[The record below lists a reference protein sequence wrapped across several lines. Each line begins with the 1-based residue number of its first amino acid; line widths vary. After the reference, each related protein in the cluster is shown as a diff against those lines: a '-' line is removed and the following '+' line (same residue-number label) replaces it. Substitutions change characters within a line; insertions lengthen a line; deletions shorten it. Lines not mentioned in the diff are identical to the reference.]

1 MKIIKLRTLA
11 ALITTVGF
19 IGSIHAETAS
29 LVPLQQSVSPQQI
42 VDLLSQLKV
51 NFKVID
57 NQAGSHGTDCAILGA
72 DSAACNRVN
81 IILSNG
87 NQAID
92 SSDWALYFHSIRQ
105 ILKLNNEQY
114 KITHI
119 TGDLHKLEPTE
130 KFKGIKANEKVV
142 LPIIDE
148 YWQIFSTDFMP
159 RWYATSGDAIPKVLM
174 NTDTENISEFLSDL
188 EGEQWKRTTTDNNI
202 LMTPENRFVKNQQ
215 VATIHEDKL
224 RGQIIP
230 TPKELSIHSQDV
242 DLSRGVKLEL
252 GGLSSESIKVIRERF
267 KAHDINLTDSGY
279 RIATQINA
287 NQFTGPWRVKG
298 AYSLQI
304 TTKGT
309 QIVAFDQSGVF
320 YGLQS
325 LFSLLPASG
334 IPNIATLTAKDAPR
348 FEYRGVFLDVGR
360 NFHSKEAVLRLLDQM
375 SNYKLNKFHFHLSDD
390 EGWRLEI
397 PGLPELTE
405 IGSQRCHDLSETQ
418 CLLPQLGSGP
428 DSNNM
433 GSGYFSRQDYID
445 ILNYAKARQ
454 IEVIPEIDIPAH
466 ARAAVVSME
475 ARYKKLMA
483 QGKKQEANEYRLLD
497 PTDTSN
503 TTSVQFYD
511 RHSYLNPCMDSSKR
525 FIDKVI
531 SEVVAMHKEAGLPL
545 DTWHFG
551 GDEAKNIR
559 LGAGYQDKDGPIVP
573 GKGIINQKI
582 EDKPWAK
589 SQVCQKMITQGVI
602 KDVDELASYFA
613 MEVSKIVNAH
623 GISTMQAWQDGL
635 KHAKSAKDFATEHV
649 AVNFWDTLYWGG
661 YDSANDWAN
670 KGYQVVVS
678 SPDYVYL
685 DMPYEVNPKER
696 GYYWATRFNDEAKI
710 FSFAPNN
717 MPQNA
722 ETSVDRDGN
731 RFNTHSNKHWPGA
744 YGMSGLS
751 WSETVRTDE
760 QMEYM
765 IYPRLLPLAER
776 AWHKAD
782 WEQKYQ
788 QGREYKGG
796 VTHYVDTALLQ
807 HDWERFANLIG
818 QRELAKLDKAKTS
831 YRLPVPGG
839 RIVSGTLEANIAL
852 PGIAIQYSLDNGK
865 TWQVYN
871 DRQRPHVSS
880 NVKIRS
886 VNIDGKRFSRMDE
899 VKF

>member
-1 MKIIKLRTLA
+1 MKTAKLRTLA
-11 ALITTVGF
+11 ALITIVGF
-19 IGSIHAETAS
+19 IGSSYAEMS
-29 LVPLQQSVSPQQI
+29 SVEPLQMSPQQV
-42 VDLLSQLKV
+42 VDSLSQLKV

-81 IILSNG
+81 ITLGNG
-87 NQAID
+87 NQAIN
-92 SSDWALYFHSIRQ
+92 SADWALYFHSIRQ
-105 ILKLNNEQY
+105 ILKLDNVQY

-119 TGDLHKLEPTE
+119 TGDLYKLEPTE
-130 KFKGIKANEKVV
+130 KFTGIKANEKIV
-142 LPIIDE
+142 LPIIGE
-148 YWQIFSTDFMP
+148 YWQIYSTDFIP
-159 RWYATSGDAIPKVLM
+159 RWYATSGNAEPKILA
-174 NTDTENISEFLSDL
+174 NTDTGNISEFLSAL
-188 EGEQWKRTTTDNNI
+188 EGDQWKRTTADHNT
-202 LMTPENRFVKNQQ
+202 LMTAENRFVKNQAM
-215 VATIHEDKL
+215 VKIGEDKL

-230 TPKELSIHSQDV
+230 TPKVLSIHSQDV

-252 GGLSSESIKVIRERF
+252 GGLSQESVKLIRERF
-267 KAHDINLTDSGY
+267 KSHDINLTDNGY
-279 RIATQINA
+279 RITTQINE
-287 NQFTGPWRVKG
+287 NRFKGNWRVKG
-298 AYSLQI
+298 AYSLEI
-304 TTKGT
+304 TTQGV
-309 QIVAFDQSGVF
+309 QVVAFDQSGVF

-325 LFSLLPASG
+325 LFSLLPANRA
-334 IPNIATLTAKDAPR
+334 PKIATLTVKDAPR

-405 IGSQRCHDLSETQ
+405 IGSQRCHDLSETK
-418 CLLPQLGSGP
+418 CILPQLGSGP
-428 DSNNM
+428 NSNNM

-454 IEVIPEIDIPAH
+454 IEVIPEIDVPAH

-475 ARYKKLMA
+475 ARYKRLMA
-483 QGKKQEANEYRLLD
+483 EGKVQAANEYRLLD

-511 RHSYLNPCMDSSKR
+511 RRSYLNPCMDSSKK

-531 SEVVAMHKEAGLPL
+531 SEIVAMHKAAGLPL
-545 DTWHFG
+545 NTWHFG

-559 LGAGYQDKDGPIVP
+559 LGPGYQDKDEPIVP
-573 GKGIINQKI
+573 GKGIINKKI

-589 SQVCQKMITQGVI
+589 SQACQKMIAEGVI
-602 KDVDELASYFA
+602 KDVDELSSYFA
-613 MEVSKIVNAH
+613 VEVSKIVNAY
-623 GISTMQAWQDGL
+623 GIDTMQAWQDGL
-635 KHAKSAKDFATEHV
+635 KHAKSAKDFATKHT
-649 AVNFWDTLYWGG
+649 AVNFWDTLYWDG
-661 YDSANDWAN
+661 YDLVNNWAN
-670 KGYQVVVS
+670 KDYRVVIS
-678 SPDYVYL
+678 SPDYIYL
-685 DMPYEVNPKER
+685 DMPYEVNPKES

-717 MPQNA
+717 LPQNA

-731 RFNTHSNKHWPGA
+731 KFNSHSNKRWSGA
-744 YGMSGLS
+744 YGMSGQL
-751 WSETVRTDE
+751 WSEVVRTDE

-776 AWHKAD
+776 SWHQAD
-782 WEQKYQ
+782 WELDYQ
-788 QGREYKGG
+788 QGREFKGG
-796 VTHYVDTALLQ
+796 ITHYVDADALNQ
-807 HDWERFANLIG
+807 DWMRFANLIG
-818 QRELAKLDKAKTS
+818 QNELAKLDKANIS

-839 RIVSGTLEANIAL
+839 RIVAGTFEANIAL
-852 PGIAIQYSLDNGK
+852 PGVVIQYSLDGGK
-865 TWQVYN
+865 TWQIYD
-871 DRQRPHVSS
+871 DRQLPHVTG

-886 VNIDGKRFSRMDE
+886 VSTDGKRFSRIDD

>member
-1 MKIIKLRTLA
+1 MKTVKLRTLA
-11 ALITTVGF
+11 ALITAVGF
-19 IGSIHAETAS
+19 MGCVHAEM
-29 LVPLQQSVSPQQI
+29 SPQVSQQMSSQHV
-42 VDLLSQLKV
+42 VDSLSQLKV

-72 DSAACNRVN
+72 DSAVCNRVN
-81 IILSNG
+81 ITLSNG
-87 NQAID
+87 PQAID
-92 SSDWALYFHSIRQ
+92 AADWAIYFHSIRQ
-105 ILKLNNEQY
+105 ILKLDHDQY

-130 KFKGIKANEKVV
+130 KFKGIKANERVV
-142 LPIIDE
+142 LPIIGE

-159 RWYATSGDAIPKVLM
+159 RWYATSGDAIPKILK

-188 EGEQWKRTTTDNNI
+188 EGEQWKRTTDDNNI
-202 LMTPENRFVKNQQ
+202 LMTPENRFRKNNQMVK
-215 VATIHEDKL
+215 ISEDKL

-230 TPKELSIHSQDV
+230 TPQELTIHSQDV

-252 GGLSSESIKVIRERF
+252 GGLDGSSINVIRDRF
-267 KAHDINLTDSGY
+267 KSYNITLTDSGY
-279 RIATQINA
+279 QIATQINA
-287 NQFTGPWRVKG
+287 NKFNQHWRVKG
-298 AYSLQI
+298 AYTLEI
-304 TTKGT
+304 TTKGA
-309 QIVAFDQSGVF
+309 QIIAFDQSGVF

-325 LFSLLPASG
+325 LLSLLPANG
-334 IPNIATLTAKDAPR
+334 TPKIATLKAKDAPR

-397 PGLPELTE
+397 PGLPELTDV
-405 IGSQRCHDLSETQ
+405 GSQRCHDLSETW

-428 DSNNM
+428 DNNNM
-433 GSGYFSRQDYID
+433 GSGYFSRQDYLD

-454 IEVIPEIDIPAH
+454 IEVIPEIDLPAH

-475 ARYKKLMA
+475 ARYNKLLA
-483 QGKKQEANEYRLLD
+483 QGKVQEANEYRLLD

-511 RHSYLNPCMDSSKR
+511 HRSYLNPCMDSSKR

-531 SEVVAMHKEAGLPL
+531 GEIASMHKEAGLPL
-545 DTWHFG
+545 NTWHFG

-573 GKGIINQKI
+573 HKGIIDQKI

-589 SQVCQKMITQGVI
+589 SQVCQKMIAQGVI

-613 MEVSKIVNAH
+613 IEVSKIVNRH
-623 GISTMQAWQDGL
+623 GIDTMQAWQDGL
-635 KHAKSAKDFATEHV
+635 KHAKSAKDFATKHV

-661 YDSANDWAN
+661 YDSVNDWAN
-670 KGYQVVVS
+670 KGYRVVVS

-696 GYYWATRFNDEAKI
+696 GYYWATRFNDEEKV

-731 RFNTHSNKHWPGA
+731 HFNAHSNKHWPGA
-744 YGMSGLS
+744 YGMSGQS
-751 WSETVRTDE
+751 WSETVRTDD

-776 AWHKAD
+776 AWYRAD
-782 WEQKYQ
+782 WELTYQ

-796 VTHYVDTALLQ
+796 ITRYVDISALH
-807 HDWERFANLIG
+807 HDWQRFANLIG
-818 QRELAKLDKAKTS
+818 QHELAKLDKARIS

-839 RIVSGTLEANIAL
+839 RIIDGVFEANIAL
-852 PGIAIQYSLDNGK
+852 PGVVIQYSLDDGK

-871 DRQRPHVSS
+871 DRQRPSVSS
-880 NVKIRS
+880 HVKIRS
-886 VNIDGKRFSRMDE
+886 VSSDGQRFSRIDE
-899 VKF
+899 VKTR